1 MKCWRCN
8 TELVW
13 GGDHCVDED
22 EDYALETNLKCL
34 DCDLL
39 VVVYTPRRKDG
50 KDLD

>member
-13 GGDHCVDED
+13 GGDRNVDED

-39 VVVYTPRRKDG
+39 VVVYTPRRKDA
-50 KDLD
+50 KDVD